1 MVFAVLAV
9 LCAGLFAG
17 AAVYVTF
24 VEHPARLACGTAAAV
39 AEFRPSYRRGAV
51 MQAGL
56 AAIGTLAGL
65 GAWLQ
70 GQGVPMLVGAILLGS
85 MIPFTLTAI
94 LPTNKRLLDPA
105 LDAAGAE
112 ARALLARWGA
122 LHAVRSAAGA
132 AAFAVLVVGLRRA
145 L

>member
-24 VEHPARLACGTAAAV
+24 VEHPRASRAGRPV

-112 ARALLARWGA
+112 RARCSPGGVPSTRC
-122 LHAVRSAAGA
+122 AAPPA
-132 AAFAVLVVGLRRA
+132 PPPSPCSW
-145 L
+145 